1 MDSTN
6 FIDFIKESDK
16 DKNSNQ
22 HAVVEY
28 HGWHLLPDEL
38 TTIVWTHND
47 YEYVGIDLSADK
59 VIISSSSKR
68 NYAFSLMTNWL

>member
-38 TTIVWTHND
+38 TTIV
-47 YEYVGIDLSADK
+47 
-59 VIISSSSKR
+59 
-68 NYAFSLMTNWL
+68 